1 MLMTLMAWEARA
13 GGTSLPGGLPG
24 YKTSAAFGMEISA
37 EKTKLVTNNANGV
50 SMNIRING
58 EKLDKVKSFKYLG
71 AVVKVRV
78 PSMKYCPELHRQ
90 QQH

>member
-1 MLMTLMAWEARA
+1 MTLMAWQAHA

-58 EKLDKVKSFKYLG
+58 EKLDKYLG

>member
-1 MLMTLMAWEARA
+1 MQEELSGA
-13 GGTSLPGGLPG
+13 SPG

-37 EKTKLVTNNANGV
+37 EKTKLMTNNANGV

>member
-1 MLMTLMAWEARA
+1 MTLMAWQAHA

-58 EKLDKVKSFKYLG
+58 EKLDKYLG

-78 PSMKYCPELHRQ
+78 PNMKYCPELHRQ

>member
-1 MLMTLMAWEARA
+1 MQEELS
-13 GGTSLPGGLPG
+13 GGSPG
-24 YKTSAAFGMEISA
+24 YKTSAAFGTEISA
-37 EKTKLVTNNANGV
+37 EKTKLMANNANGV

-71 AVVKVRV
+71 TVVKVRV
-78 PSMKYCPELHRQ
+78 PSMKDCPELHRQ